1 MRLIPFAPI
10 SLQLTTALSADAL
23 PRSEIWM
30 EGTPTG
36 QAITGAVLETAL
48 KWHDFLLLLVTDD
61 ILHEDTLRIYLLDSQ
76 LHIVDWATIGAMYAT
91 GALSQLDLSAEDE
104 IRFRYMGDTV
114 WMLTLFPSKRL
125 ASSMFPAPRGV
136 RRPWTL
142 FRHFN
147 LTGRPSRER
156 SNGHLAGWKYDG

>member
-1 MRLIPFAPI
+1 MA
-10 SLQLTTALSADAL
+10 
-23 PRSEIWM
+23 
-30 EGTPTG
+30 GKPTG
-36 QAITGAVLETAL
+36 KAVIGAVLETAL
-48 KWHDFLLLLVTDD
+48 KWQDFLLLLVTDD

-104 IRFRYMGDTV
+104 ISFHFMGDTV
-114 WMLTLFPSKRL
+114 WTLTLFPSKRL
-125 ASSMFPAPRGV
+125 ASSTFPAPRGV

-147 LTGRPSRER
+147 LTGRPSREK
-156 SNGHLAGWKYDG
+156 SNATPAG